1 MPLALLLRPQLDI
14 LEVVKLYMNK
24 ISNQVAL
31 DKPVYRTKHTKGKKK
46 HSQKKRARR
55 KITYEAKLL
64 KLLVINQQK

>member
-31 DKPVYRTKHTKGKKK
+31 DKPVYGTEHTKGEKKN
-46 HSQKKRARR
+46 H
-55 KITYEAKLL
+55 LPP
-64 KLLVINQQK
+64 